1 MIGLDEYNDAIYYKL
16 LDQLIGKVSAPLN
29 EPENTVHPCWTDLF
43 DSQAA
48 FDEAVMNLTQ
58 WYNRASDKI
67 RIAHQYDME
76 ARIRFTGNISH
87 VAYDM
92 IFSVGLTLRLT
103 NKRNDIS
110 KLIEEALDKL
120 DADGKICSE
129 LNCICN
135 KQYQKCPQIN
145 FIL

>member
-1 MIGLDEYNDAIYYKL
+1 M
-16 LDQLIGKVSAPLN
+16 LDQLIGKETAPLN
-29 EPENTVHPCWTDLF
+29 EPENPLHPCWTDLF

-48 FDEAVMNLTQ
+48 FDTAVVNLTQ
-58 WYNRASDKI
+58 WYNLTSDKI
-67 RIAHQYDME
+67 RMSHQYDIE
-76 ARIRFTGNISH
+76 ARIRFTGNIAY
-87 VAYDM
+87 VPYDM

-103 NKRNDIS
+103 NKRNDVS

-129 LNCICN
+129 LSCICN

>member
-1 MIGLDEYNDAIYYKL
+1 M
-16 LDQLIGKVSAPLN
+16 LDQLIGKETASLN
-29 EPENTVHPCWTDLF
+29 EPENPLHPCWTDLF

-48 FDEAVMNLTQ
+48 FDTAVVNLTQ
-58 WYNRASDKI
+58 WYNLTSDKI
-67 RIAHQYDME
+67 RMSHQYDIE
-76 ARIRFTGNISH
+76 ARIRFTGNIAY
-87 VAYDM
+87 VPYDM

-103 NKRNDIS
+103 NKRNDVS

-129 LNCICN
+129 LSCICN
-135 KQYQKCPQIN
+135 KQNQKCPQIN

>member
-1 MIGLDEYNDAIYYKL
+1 MDEYNDTIYYKL
-16 LDQLIGKVSAPLN
+16 LDQLIGKVTDPLK
-29 EPENTVHPCWTDLF
+29 EPENPLHPCWTDLF

-48 FDEAVMNLTQ
+48 FDEAILNLTE
-58 WYNRASDKI
+58 WYNQTSNKI
-67 RIAHQYDME
+67 RNSDQYDIE
-76 ARIRFTGNISH
+76 ARIRLTGNIQY
-87 VAYDM
+87 VLYDM
-92 IFSVGLTLRLT
+92 IYLVGLTLRLT
-103 NKRNDIS
+103 NKRNDVS

-129 LNCICN
+129 LSCICN

>member
-1 MIGLDEYNDAIYYKL
+1 M
-16 LDQLIGKVSAPLN
+16 
-29 EPENTVHPCWTDLF
+29 HPCWTDLF

-58 WYNRASDKI
+58 WYNRTSDKI
-67 RIAHQYDME
+67 RISHQYDMD
-76 ARIRFTGNISH
+76 ARIRLTGNISH
-87 VAYDM
+87 VLYDM
-92 IFSVGLTLRLT
+92 IFLVGLTLRLT
-103 NKRNDIS
+103 NKRNDVS

-129 LNCICN
+129 LSCICN

>member
-1 MIGLDEYNDAIYYKL
+1 M
-16 LDQLIGKVSAPLN
+16 LDQLIGKETAPLN
-29 EPENTVHPCWTDLF
+29 EPENPLHPCWTDLF
-43 DSQAA
+43 DSKAA
-48 FDEAVMNLTQ
+48 FDTAVVNLTQ
-58 WYNRASDKI
+58 WYNRITDKI
-67 RIAHQYDME
+67 RMSHQYDIE
-76 ARIRFTGNISH
+76 ARIRFTGNIAY
-87 VAYDM
+87 VPYDM

-103 NKRNDIS
+103 NKRNDVS

-129 LNCICN
+129 LSCICN